1 MKFLLQIRGTKH
13 TIQHR
18 LDEESAETSLQQYF
32 RDMAVP
38 FEATRTGEWF
48 VDVAVEFASTQGMCL
63 QWRTDQHARVI
74 KNVLAIPERHAKR
87 ITSMG
92 SSEYER
98 DVVAHMPEVSGCRIT
113 TGALSKGPHSVR
125 YAQLY
130 TTDKSLTYSPEAGRY
145 GKYMSVQNAMEKTQP
160 PKFIVELR
168 TLYVRAIENNASHC
182 RVELR
187 VPISNATTVLLD
199 FSSSL
204 LQVSLLA
211 FPKMVWW

>member
-18 LDEESAETSLQQYF
+18 LDEEFAETSLQQYF

-38 FEATRTGEWF
+38 FEATHTGEWF
-48 VDVAVEFASTQGMCL
+48 VDVAVEFVSTQGMCL

-87 ITSMG
+87 ITTMG
-92 SSEYER
+92 SSKYQCN
-98 DVVAHMPEVSGCRIT
+98 VVAHMPKVSGCQIT
-113 TGALSKGPHSVR
+113 TGALSKGPHSVH

-130 TTDKSLTYSPEAGRY
+130 STDKSLTYGPEG
-145 GKYMSVQNAMEKTQP
+145 GHFGNYMSVQNAMEKTQS

-168 TLYVRAIENNASHC
+168 MLYVRAIENNTSHC
-182 RVELR
+182 WIELR
-187 VPISNATTVLLD
+187 VPISNVTTVLLN
-199 FSSSL
+199 FSS
-204 LQVSLLA
+204 SLLA
-211 FPKMVWW
+211 FPKMV